1 MDELL
6 DLILYENENTR
17 LDFKRDEYKKDDYV
31 SLLKDVLSMAN
42 AFSAQERFII
52 IGLKPK
58 SIEDRGLKGIN
69 GDLTDAAT
77 FQQLVH
83 ENIEPEL
90 SIDYFSLFIEETQLG
105 IIKISNCI
113 NPPYLMK
120 KDYGNG
126 KQKLFKG
133 EGFIRKGTHQTRL
146 VRTDFDKYMQ
156 NKVDEKYFNDDI
168 KITFIANNLKNQI
181 ELVSFEDIQR
191 PSQIQKEKIQTIL
204 DKKRKE
210 KEKYKSMGMK
220 DIDLDSLSNSMDYMN
235 AAFTGGGIPYRS
247 RSIETLEE
255 NLKNVESTYYKNDL
269 YEVFEKNSAK
279 CNISVFNLGYK
290 YIEEASLIL
299 KIPKLDGLAVID
311 QVYSNPNN
319 PSGFIHGL
327 HYPEV
332 TEDEDYFVIKD
343 DVGNIKH
350 QLDQELFNIP
360 LRIFASQKIKQES
373 FIIQCEFF
381 AKNIK
386 TLIKKDLEIK
396 ITTSNSK
403 LSGKLAFG
411 A

>member
-1 MDELL
+1 MEELR

-17 LDFKRDEYKKDDYV
+17 LDFKRDEYRKEDYS

-42 AFSAQERFII
+42 AFSTQERFII

-58 SIEDRGLKGIN
+58 SIEDRGIKGID
-69 GDLTDAAT
+69 GELTDSAT

-90 SIDYFSLFIEETQLG
+90 SLDYFPFPIEKTKLG
-105 IIKISNCI
+105 VLKISKCI

-146 VRTDFDKYMQ
+146 VRADFDKYMQ
-156 NKVDEKYFNDDI
+156 NKADEKYFNDDI
-168 KITFIANNLKNQI
+168 EITFIADNLKNQI

-191 PSQIQKEKIQTIL
+191 PSQIKKEKIQTIL

-210 KEKYKSMGMK
+210 KEKYKSLGMQ
-220 DIDLDSLSNSMDYMN
+220 DYNFDSLSNSMDYMN
-235 AAFTGGGIPYRS
+235 AAISGGGIPYRS

-255 NLKNVESTYYKNDL
+255 NLKNVESTYYKHDL
-269 YEVFEKNSAK
+269 FEVFEKNSAK
-279 CNISVFNLGYK
+279 CNISIFNLGYK
-290 YIEEASLIL
+290 YIEEASIIL
-299 KIPKLDGLAVID
+299 KIPKLDGLVVVD
-311 QVYSNPNN
+311 EVYSAPDNLT
-319 PSGFIHGL
+319 GYAAGL

-332 TEDEDYFVIKD
+332 IEDEDYFVVKD
-343 DVGNIKH
+343 DVGDIKH
-350 QLDQELFNIP
+350 QLHQELFNIP
-360 LRIFASQKIKQES
+360 LRIFASLKVTQKS
-373 FIIQCEFF
+373 FKMHCELY

-396 ITTSNSK
+396 ITTGNK
-403 LSGKLAFG
+403 L
-411 A
+411 